1 MFDTAI
7 VDLIL
12 TGVGG
17 LTVVGVTEIIKNF
30 LKAKGVGAVLISLLV
45 SAGFTAYYFL
55 GVVQAFS
62 IFPFA
67 GYTLLVFATANGIF
81 KATHTPSNPSA

>member
-62 IFPFA
+62 ILPFA